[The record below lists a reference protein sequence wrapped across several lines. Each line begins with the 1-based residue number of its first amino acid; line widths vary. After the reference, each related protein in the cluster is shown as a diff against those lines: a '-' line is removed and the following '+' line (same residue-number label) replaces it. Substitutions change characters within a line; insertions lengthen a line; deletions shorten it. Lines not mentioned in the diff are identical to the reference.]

1 MNSVN
6 NRNSSVWRWF
16 LGATALLLFGALH
29 AQTTEQAIL
38 SNDQLA
44 HASGEQIF
52 QHICQGC
59 HMPDARGATGAG
71 NYPALANDPH
81 LASAQFMAAVV
92 LNGRRD
98 MPSFVVRHDLQG
110 FEALVRVS
118 LDDAQIAE
126 VVNYVRSHFGNH
138 YADKLS
144 AADVAALHAQKKE
157 SP

>member
-1 MNSVN
+1 MKTAARGYLSALC
-6 NRNSSVWRWF
+6 WLF
-16 LGATALLLFGALH
+16 AATAWLMPGARQ
-29 AQTTEQAIL
+29 AQTAEQRIL
-38 SNDQLA
+38 SGDQLA

-59 HMPDARGATGAG
+59 HMPDAHGATGAG
-71 NYPALANDPH
+71 IYSALAIDQN
-81 LASAQFMAAVV
+81 LASAQFMASVV

-110 FEALVRVS
+110 FEAMVRVG
-118 LDDAQIAE
+118 LDDAQIAK
-126 VVNYVRSHFGNH
+126 VVNYVRISFGNH

-144 AADVAALHAQKKE
+144 AADVAALHAPKKE

>member
-1 MNSVN
+1 MKSVTH
-6 NRNSSVWRWF
+6 RYGSARRGLF
-16 LGATALLLFGALH
+16 GAAALLLFGALH
-29 AQTTEQAIL
+29 AQTVDQTIL
-38 SNDQLA
+38 NSDQLA

-71 NYPALANDPH
+71 NYPALAKDPN
-81 LASAQFMAAVV
+81 LASAPFMAAVV

-98 MPSFVVRHDLQG
+98 MPSFMVRNDLHG
-110 FEALVRVS
+110 FEAMVRVG
-118 LDDAQIAE
+118 LDDAQIAA

-138 YADKLS
+138 YTDKLS
-144 AADVAALHAQKKE
+144 AADVAALHAPKKE

>member
-1 MNSVN
+1 MKTVT
-6 NRNSSVWRWF
+6 RGYPVAWCR
-16 LGATALLLFGALH
+16 LFTVAACLMSGALH
-29 AQTTEQAIL
+29 AQTADQPIL
-38 SNDQLA
+38 SGDQLA
-44 HASGEQIF
+44 HANGEQIF

-59 HMPDARGATGAG
+59 HMPDARGAVGAG
-71 NYPALANDPH
+71 NYPALAKDPN

-98 MPSFVVRHDLQG
+98 MPSFAVRHDLHG
-110 FEALVRVS
+110 FEALVRVG
-118 LDDAQIAE
+118 LGDAQIAD

-144 AADVAALHAQKKE
+144 AVDVAALNAPKKE

>member
-1 MNSVN
+1 MKTITRGCLSAAC
-6 NRNSSVWRWF
+6 
-16 LGATALLLFGALH
+16 GLFASAAWLMSGALQ
-29 AQTTEQAIL
+29 AQTAEPIL
-38 SNDQLA
+38 SGDQLG

-59 HMPDARGATGAG
+59 HMPDAHGAIGAG
-71 NYPALANDPH
+71 NYPALAKDPN

-98 MPSFVVRHDLQG
+98 MPSFVVRPDLQG
-110 FEALVRVS
+110 FEAMVRVS
-118 LDDAQIAE
+118 LDDAQIAD

-138 YADKLS
+138 YTDKLS
-144 AADVAALHAQKKE
+144 AVDVAALHAPKKE